1 MTVRYNFKTIEE
13 RHQAEW
19 AEKGLFTAREDSSG
33 PRYYV
38 LEMFPYP
45 SGRIHMG
52 HVRNYTI
59 GDVVARYKSMQGYN
73 VLHPMGWDAFGMPAE
88 NAAIKHGIHPA
99 VWTNENINYMRKQ
112 LKRLGLSYDWGRE
125 FATCDPDYY
134 RWEQLFFI
142 RMFEAGLV
150 YRQKSKVN
158 WCEGCQTVLANEQVE
173 DGRCWRCDT
182 EVVEKELDGWFFK
195 ITDYAQELL
204 EGCDR
209 LTGWP
214 EKVLTMQR
222 NWIGR
227 SVGAEITFPLS
238 GMEGEISVF
247 TTRPDTLW
255 GATFMS
261 LSPEHPVAL
270 KLCMGTGQEE
280 EVKAFIENWRKIP
293 ARERQI
299 TQSPD
304 HSVTRSREGVFTGAY
319 VRHPLTGECIP
330 VYIADFV
337 LMEYGTGA
345 VMAVPAHD
353 QRDFEFAGKYG
364 LPIKIVIQP
373 EGENL
378 EPETMKEAWE
388 GPGTLVNSG
397 PFDGTDNEEAKGAIT
412 RQLETQGLG
421 RQKVSYRLRDWGIS
435 RQRFWGAPIPMVQC
449 DKCGLV
455 PVREQDLPVILP
467 LDAKLDKQGRS
478 PLPRLESFW
487 STTCPKCGGPAR
499 RETDTMDTFVESSWY
514 FARYTCPDETRAPL
528 DRKRVDAWL
537 PVNQYIGGIEHA
549 ILHLLYARFFTK
561 ALRDLGWLS
570 IDEPFANL
578 LTQGMVLKDGAKMS
592 KSKGNVVDPDEM
604 IRTYGVDTIRLF
616 ILFASPPERDLEW
629 SDQGVEGAHRFL
641 HRIWRLITENLEGL
655 NSIRTGRQ
663 TLIQETKATRA
674 LRQKTHRTILKVTED
689 IEQRFHFNTAISA
702 VMELINEVMGCL
714 NRHGTP
720 GMDKQGDWAALREA
734 MEAALILLFPMVP
747 HITDELWRLLGHQ
760 KSIGLEPW
768 PAADLD
774 AARADTVNIVVQV
787 NGKLRSQVEVDQDM
801 DKENIESIVLDDP
814 KIKRYTEG
822 KAIHKII
829 YVPGRLINI
838 VVKD

>member
-1 MTVRYNFKTIEE
+1 MTARYDFKIIEE
-13 RHQAEW
+13 RHQADW
-19 AEKGLFTAREDSSG
+19 AKEGLFSAREDSSR

-59 GDVVARYKSMQGYN
+59 GDVVARYKRMQGYN

-88 NAAIKHGIHPA
+88 NAAIEHRTHPA
-99 VWTNENINYMRKQ
+99 TWTYENIDYMRKQ
-112 LKRLGLSYDWGRE
+112 LKRLGLSYDWKRE
-125 FATCDPDYY
+125 FATCDPEYY

-142 RMFEAGLV
+142 QMFEAGLV
-150 YRQKSKVN
+150 YRRKSKVN
-158 WCEGCQTVLANEQVE
+158 WCEGCRTVLANEQVE
-173 DGRCWRCDT
+173 DGKCWRCDT

-195 ITDYAQELL
+195 ITDYTQELL
-204 EGCDR
+204 EGCDK

-227 SVGAEITFPLS
+227 SVGAEIIFPLA
-238 GMEGEISVF
+238 GEDGEIRVF
-247 TTRPDTLW
+247 TTRPDTLL

-261 LSPEHPVAL
+261 LSPEHPMAME
-270 KLCMGTGQEE
+270 LCMGTGQEK
-280 EVKAFIENWRKIP
+280 EVKAFVDHWSKIP
-293 ARERQI
+293 SRERQF
-299 TQSPD
+299 TQSQN
-304 HSVTRSREGVFTGAY
+304 HSITKSPNHQITKSKEGVFTGAY
-319 VRHPLTGECIP
+319 VKHPLTGESIP
-330 VYIADFV
+330 IYIANFV

-353 QRDFEFAGKYG
+353 QRDFEFAKEYK
-364 LPIKIVIQP
+364 LPIKVVIQP
-373 EGENL
+373 EGEDL
-378 EPETMKEAWE
+378 KSETMKEAWE

-397 PFDGTDNEEAKGAIT
+397 PFDGMENEQAKEAIT
-412 RQLETQGLG
+412 GHLETQGLG
-421 RQKVSYRLRDWGIS
+421 NQKISYRLRDWGIS
-435 RQRFWGAPIPMVQC
+435 RQRYWGTPIPMVQC
-449 DKCGLV
+449 DTCGIV
-455 PVREQDLPVILP
+455 PVRKQDLPVILP
-467 LDAKLDKQGRS
+467 LDARLDKQGRS
-478 PLPRLESFW
+478 PLSGLESFW

-514 FARYTCPDETRAPL
+514 FARYTCPDETSAPL

-570 IDEPFANL
+570 TDEPFTNL

-604 IRTYGVDTIRLF
+604 INTFGVDTIRLF

-655 NSIRTGRQ
+655 TSARTDKE
-663 TLIQETKATRA
+663 TLIQGTNATKA
-674 LRQKTHRTILKVTED
+674 LRQKTH
-689 IEQRFHFNTAISA
+689 
-702 VMELINEVMGCL
+702 
-714 NRHGTP
+714 
-720 GMDKQGDWAALREA
+720 
-734 MEAALILLFPMVP
+734 
-747 HITDELWRLLGHQ
+747 
-760 KSIGLEPW
+760 
-768 PAADLD
+768 
-774 AARADTVNIVVQV
+774 
-787 NGKLRSQVEVDQDM
+787 
-801 DKENIESIVLDDP
+801 
-814 KIKRYTEG
+814 
-822 KAIHKII
+822 
-829 YVPGRLINI
+829 
-838 VVKD
+838 

>member
-1 MTVRYNFKTIEE
+1 MTARYDFKTIEE
-13 RHQAEW
+13 RHQADW
-19 AEKGLFTAREDSSG
+19 AKDGLFPAREDSSR
-33 PRYYV
+33 PCYYV

-59 GDVVARYKSMQGYN
+59 GDVVARYKRMQGYN

-88 NAAIKHGIHPA
+88 NAAIEHRTHPA
-99 VWTNENINYMRKQ
+99 TWTYENIDYMRKQ
-112 LKRLGLSYDWGRE
+112 LKRLGLSYDWKRE
-125 FATCDPDYY
+125 FATCDPEYY

-142 RMFEAGLV
+142 QMFEAGLV

-173 DGRCWRCDT
+173 DGKCWRCDT

-204 EGCDR
+204 EGCDS

-227 SVGAEITFPLS
+227 SVGAEITFPLA
-238 GMEGEISVF
+238 GDDGEIRVF
-247 TTRPDTLW
+247 TTRPDTLL

-261 LSPEHPVAL
+261 LSPEHPMSL
-270 KLCMGTGQEE
+270 ELCMSTGQEE
-280 EVKAFIENWRKIP
+280 EVRAFIDHWSKIP
-293 ARERQI
+293 SRERQI
-299 TQSPD
+299 TQSPN
-304 HSVTRSREGVFTGAY
+304 HSITKSKEGVFTGAY
-319 VRHPLTGECIP
+319 VKHPLTGESIP
-330 VYIADFV
+330 IYIANFV

-353 QRDFEFAGKYG
+353 QRDFEFAKQYR
-364 LPIKIVIQP
+364 LPIKVVIQP

-378 EPETMKEAWE
+378 KPETMKEAWE

-397 PFDGTDNEEAKGAIT
+397 PFDGMENEQAKEAIT
-412 RQLETQGLG
+412 RHLETRGLG
-421 RQKVSYRLRDWGIS
+421 NQKISYRLRDWGIS
-435 RQRFWGAPIPMVQC
+435 RQRYWGAPIPMVHC
-449 DKCGLV
+449 NTCGIV
-455 PVREQDLPVILP
+455 PVRKQDLPVILP
-467 LDAKLDKQGRS
+467 LDARLDKQGRS
-478 PLPRLESFW
+478 PLPCLESFW

-514 FARYTCPDETRAPL
+514 FARYACPDETSAPL
-528 DRKRVDAWL
+528 DRKRVDVWL

-561 ALRDLGWLS
+561 VLRDLGWLS
-570 IDEPFANL
+570 ADEPFTNL
-578 LTQGMVLKDGAKMS
+578 LTQGMVLKDGTKMS
-592 KSKGNVVDPDEM
+592 KSKGNVVDPDKM
-604 IRTYGVDTIRLF
+604 INTYGVDTIRLF

-655 NSIRTGRQ
+655 TSASTDKE
-663 TLIQETKATRA
+663 TLIQGTKASKA
-674 LRQKTHRTILKVTED
+674 LRQKTHQTILKVTED

-702 VMELINEVMGCL
+702 VMELINEVMGYL
-714 NRHGTP
+714 NWYGTP
-720 GMDKQGDWAALREA
+720 GMDKQGDWAVLREA
-734 MEAALILLFPMVP
+734 MEAVLILLFPMVP
-747 HITDELWRLLGHQ
+747 HITDELWQLLGHQ
-760 KSIGLEPW
+760 KTISLEPW
-768 PAADLD
+768 PVADID
-774 AARADTVNIVVQV
+774 VARADTVNIVVQV
-787 NGKLRSQVEVDQDM
+787 NGKLRSQVEVAQNI
-801 DKENIESIVLDDP
+801 DKEIIESMVLDDP
-814 KIKRYTEG
+814 KVKRYTEG
-822 KAIHKII
+822 KAVHKII

-838 VVKD
+838 VVRN